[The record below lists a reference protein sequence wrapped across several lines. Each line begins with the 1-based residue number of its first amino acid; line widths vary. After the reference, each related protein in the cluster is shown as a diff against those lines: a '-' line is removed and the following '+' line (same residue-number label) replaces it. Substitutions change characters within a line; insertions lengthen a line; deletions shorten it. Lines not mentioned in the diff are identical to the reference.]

1 MLLFFKILKALPDQL
16 LFPTVFIFSGY
27 LPHIYHE
34 MCHRELSFDIAF
46 VINLSLMYVF
56 VFVVSPVPFS
66 MYPSTFI
73 YLPSEKLLKGR

>member
-27 LPHIYHE
+27 LPHICHE
-34 MCHRELSFDIAF
+34 MCHRELSLDIAV
-46 VINLSLMYVF
+46 VINLSLMY